1 MLLAGGSAVPQA
13 SPFCTL
19 CPVGTFSPEAD
30 REQCLPCPFGT
41 TSAPGSSANSSC
53 VTTLTACPP
62 GQIAPP
68 TAVSSSECSCRAG
81 FGWTGTTATGSCQ
94 ICPVGSFGTG
104 EGLQPCFPCGFG
116 STSPEGSDAP
126 TDCYPV
132 DQCPVGMWVV
142 PGSISD
148 PPSSAAECI
157 CKEGYGGEY
166 LVHLAYDRM
175 VKHWEFLTDSLYG

>member
-1 MLLAGGSAVPQA
+1 MCVMLLAGGSAVPQA

-19 CPVGTFSPEAD
+19 CPVGTFSPGGRQGAV
-30 REQCLPCPFGT
+30 PYPVPSAPH
-41 TSAPGSSANSSC
+41 SAPGSSSSC
-53 VTTLTACPP
+53 LMCLHPHCMPSRPDCTTRLQFQAVNAAAGQALAGPAPQQQAAARSALWARLALEKACSP
-62 GQIAPP
+62 A
-68 TAVSSSECSCRAG
+68 
-81 FGWTGTTATGSCQ
+81 
-94 ICPVGSFGTG
+94 
-104 EGLQPCFPCGFG
+104 LPCGFG

-166 LVHLAYDRM
+166 LVHAGIRQDGQ
-175 VKHWEFLTDSLYG
+175 SIGNS